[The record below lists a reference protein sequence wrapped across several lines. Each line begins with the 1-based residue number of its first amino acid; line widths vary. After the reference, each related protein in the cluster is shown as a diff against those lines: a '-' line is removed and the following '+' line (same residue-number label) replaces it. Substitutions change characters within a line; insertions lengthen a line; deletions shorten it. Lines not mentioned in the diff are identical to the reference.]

1 MILENEL
8 IRKIILF
15 NLFAIVALVMLYR
28 NIDLVVVLISI
39 IFALITII
47 IIAYKKRS
55 IRNTVE
61 DNRIKRD

>member
-1 MILENEL
+1 VILENEL

>member
-1 MILENEL
+1 VILENEL

-28 NIDLVVVLISI
+28 NIDLVMVLISI

>member
-28 NIDLVVVLISI
+28 NIELVVVLISI

>member
-15 NLFAIVALVMLYR
+15 NLFGIVALVMLYR
-28 NIDLVVVLISI
+28 NIDLVMVLIPI

>member
-28 NIDLVVVLISI
+28 NIDLVMVLISI

>member
-1 MILENEL
+1 VILENEL

-28 NIDLVVVLISI
+28 NIDLVMVLIPI

>member
-1 MILENEL
+1 VILENEL

-15 NLFAIVALVMLYR
+15 NLFGIVALVMLYR
-28 NIDLVVVLISI
+28 NIDLVMVLIPI

>member
-28 NIDLVVVLISI
+28 NIDLVMVLISI

-61 DNRIKRD
+61 DNRIKRN

>member
-1 MILENEL
+1 VILENEL

-28 NIDLVVVLISI
+28 NIDLVMVLISI

-47 IIAYKKRS
+47 IIAYKKTWHKKYSR
-55 IRNTVE
+55 R
-61 DNRIKRD
+61 

>member
-1 MILENEL
+1 VILENEL

-28 NIDLVVVLISI
+28 NIDLVMVLISI

-61 DNRIKRD
+61 DNRIKRN

>member
-1 MILENEL
+1 VILENEL

-15 NLFAIVALVMLYR
+15 NLFAIVELVMLYR
-28 NIDLVVVLISI
+28 NIDLVMVLISI

-61 DNRIKRD
+61 DNRIKRN

>member
-28 NIDLVVVLISI
+28 NIDLVMVLIPI